1 MARSRRWRWG
11 AARPGS
17 IVTIDAPLDAAVI
30 GAGPAGLMA
39 AEMIADAGRRVA
51 VFEAMPSPARKF
63 LMAGKSGLN
72 ITHVASDA
80 DLAAVYPNAPQ
91 RLLQAVTDFGP
102 SRIQD
107 WMAQLGV
114 QPLTGPTGRVFP
126 EQMKASPLLRA
137 WLARLESKGVELHT
151 RHHWI
156 GWEESGELIFLT
168 PNGQRN
174 IPCRAQIFTLGGASW
189 KRLGSDGSWLPAF
202 ETLGVPVSPFRPSN
216 CGLRVNWSDR
226 MQAEFAGAPVKNVAV
241 RFEDQSSREEFVIT
255 SRGMES
261 GAVFTLSLSVRD
273 ALERAGGATIHLDLL
288 PDVSAEDV
296 RHRLSRPRGK
306 QSLSNHLRK
315 TLNLAGVKRALLFE
329 FGGLEAA
336 EAPDQLARLIKHLPV
351 PVIGLFPLDEA
362 ISTDGGISFEA
373 LDDHFML
380 KHRPGRF
387 SAGEMLDWDA
397 PTGGYLLTA
406 CLATGR
412 AAGRGAVRWLNNAEN
427 T

>member
-1 MARSRRWRWG
+1 M
-11 AARPGS
+11 
-17 IVTIDAPLDAAVI
+17 TIDAPLDAAVI

-39 AEMIADAGRRVA
+39 AEMIADAGLSVA

-91 RLLQAVTDFGP
+91 RFLQAVTDFGP

-107 WMAQLGV
+107 WMAQLGI

-137 WLARLESKGVELHT
+137 WLARLEGKGVELHT
-151 RHHWI
+151 RHRWI
-156 GWEESGELIFLT
+156 GWGRSDELIFLT
-168 PNGQRN
+168 PDGQRN
-174 IPCRAQIFTLGGASW
+174 IPCRAQVFAMGGASW

-202 ETLGVPVSPFRPSN
+202 EKLGVPVSPFRPSN
-216 CGLRVNWSDR
+216 CGLRVDWSDR
-226 MQAEFAGAPVKNVAV
+226 IQAGFAGAPVKNVAM
-241 RFEDQSSREEFVIT
+241 RFAGQSSREEFVIT
-255 SRGMES
+255 PRGMES
-261 GAVFTLSLSVRD
+261 GAVFTLSLGVRD
-273 ALERAGGATIHLDLL
+273 ALERTGEATFHLDLL
-288 PDVSAEDV
+288 PDLSAEDV

-315 TLNLAGVKRALLFE
+315 VLNLSGVKRALLFE
-329 FGGLEAA
+329 FGGLDAA
-336 EAPDQLARLIKHLPV
+336 DAPDQMARLVKNLPV
-351 PVIGLFPLDEA
+351 PVVGLFPMDEA
-362 ISTDGGISFEA
+362 ISTDGGVSFDA

-380 KHRPGRF
+380 KARPGQF
-387 SAGEMLDWDA
+387 CAGEMLDWDA

-412 AAGRGAVRWLNNAEN
+412 AAGLGAVRWLGQSRA
-427 T
+427 